1 MQLFSEIVHKKYE
14 PITMLKVSIN
24 LFVKLFVTKNP
35 KECLE
40 FLLEQFLI
48 TSECDTNPME
58 DEVCCDMKSVNV
70 NYKNL

>member
-1 MQLFSEIVHKKYE
+1 
-14 PITMLKVSIN
+14 MLKVSIN